1 MVKTYRRGDAR
12 DQRSIVTP
20 MATVGIMG
28 GGTFSEFMLA
38 TKSGKTPSFD
48 APGTLTQPSRP
59 PPNGCM
65 RHWGRRNDDRKPTDI
80 NNCKGHNSH

>member
-1 MVKTYRRGDAR
+1 
-12 DQRSIVTP
+12 

-65 RHWGRRNDDRKPTDI
+65 RTGAGETMTATDI
-80 NNCKGHNSH
+80 NNLGFAPRFRNKFDPEKNAKTRMSTGFLV